1 MSRPGKEVFVKHPLV
16 IVLLLCSAGALAL
29 AALKILNKQWFSGI
43 YIVVIVMVA
52 AFVRSVNRPD
62 VALEAADSAAVGRI
76 VMRGEDPDGWLI
88 YAICFFVFSVAL
100 VQYPDLLWTRWLS
113 YPAALVALG
122 VVGVLLWATLG
133 ERLER
138 VVADS
143 NGVRVLNVRLDDPI
157 AVVAWREVGA
167 VKRKTRII
175 GGVTHRP
182 GTGTTRHEFVLLDR
196 KGEELLKV
204 DDPLHPPDRYRRFL
218 ESIPRWTGLQVQE
231 TLETK

>member
-1 MSRPGKEVFVKHPLV
+1 MKNPLV
-16 IVLLLCSAGALAL
+16 IVLLLCSVGALAL
-29 AALKILNKQWFSGI
+29 AAFKLLTKQWFSGI
-43 YIVVIVMVA
+43 YLVVIGISAILMVA
-52 AFVRSVNRPD
+52 AFVRSVNQPD
-62 VALEAADSAAVGRI
+62 VALEAADSAGGRI
-76 VMRGEDPDGWLI
+76 VMRGADPDGMLI
-88 YAICFFVFSVAL
+88 YAICFLVFSVAL
-100 VQYPDLLWTRWLS
+100 VQYPDLLWTGWLS

-122 VVGVLLWATLG
+122 VVGVMLWETLG
-133 ERLER
+133 EKLER

-143 NGVRVLNVRLDDPI
+143 NGVRVLNVRVEDPI
-157 AVVAWREVGA
+157 TVVAWREVGT
-167 VKRKTRII
+167 VKRQTRII

-204 DDPLHPPDRYRRFL
+204 DDPLHPHDRYRRFL

>member
-1 MSRPGKEVFVKHPLV
+1 VKNPLIV
-16 IVLLLCSAGALAL
+16 VLLLCSAGTLAL
-29 AALKILNKQWFSGI
+29 AAFKIFNKQWFSGI
-43 YIVVIVMVA
+43 YLVVVGLSAILMVA

-62 VALEAADSAAVGRI
+62 VALEAADSAAGGRI
-76 VMRGEDPDGWLI
+76 VMRGEDPDGLLI

-100 VQYPDLLWTRWLS
+100 VLYPDLLWTRWLS
-113 YPAALVALG
+113 YCASPVALG
-122 VVGVLLWATLG
+122 VVGVLLWMTLG

-143 NGVRVLNVRLDDPI
+143 SGVRVLNVRIEDPI
-157 AVVAWREVGA
+157 TVVAWEEVGA
-167 VKRKTRII
+167 VKRQTVIV

-204 DDPLHPPDRYRRFL
+204 DEPLKPPDRYQRFL
-218 ESIPRWTGLQVQE
+218 ESIPQWTGLQVQDI
-231 TLETK
+231 LK